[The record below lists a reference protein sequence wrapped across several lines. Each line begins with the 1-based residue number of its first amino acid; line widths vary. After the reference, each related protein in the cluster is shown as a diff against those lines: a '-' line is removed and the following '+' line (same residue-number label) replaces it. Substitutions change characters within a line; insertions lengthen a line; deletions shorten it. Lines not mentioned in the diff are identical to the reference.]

1 MEKTGT
7 LSQKKRVTRKTG
19 VENNV
24 TQENTNKAGHD
35 RKRAISHSERYKM
48 IADAAYFRAQSRGFS
63 NDVHPVADWL
73 AAEAEIDAV
82 LTDLAANLP
91 LAE

>member
-48 IADAAYFRAQSRGFS
+48 IADAAYSALKVEVSRTMS
-63 NDVHPVADWL
+63 IPL
-73 AAEAEIDAV
+73 
-82 LTDLAANLP
+82 LTGLP
-91 LAE
+91 LKRKSMRFSPIWRPICL

>member
-7 LSQKKRVTRKTG
+7 LSQKRMVTKKTG
-19 VENNV
+19 FENV
-24 TQENTNKAGHD
+24 TQENTNKASHG
-35 RKRAISHSERYKM
+35 RKRAISHNERYKM

-63 NDVHPVADWL
+63 NDVHPTADWL
-73 AAEAEIDAV
+73 AAEAEIDAI
-82 LTDLAANLP
+82 LADLAANLP